1 MKAVRYERFEG
12 PLPLVDVPDPTP
24 TPDGVVVKV
33 GASGLC
39 RSDWH
44 GWMGHDADVRVP
56 HVPGHEFAGTV
67 LETGKAVRKWKP
79 GDRITVPFSMG
90 CGACERC
97 RAGDEQICDRYYQ
110 PGFTG
115 WGSFAEYVAL
125 PYADVNLVPLPD
137 SMTFTT
143 AALLGCRF
151 ATAYRAV
158 VGQGRTRPGEWV
170 AVHGCGGVGLSATM
184 IARALGARVIGVDI
198 AADRL
203 ELARV
208 CGAEHVLDGRE
219 GTDVAAVIREV
230 TGGGAHLSI
239 DALGSPATCRNSI
252 LSLRKRGRH
261 VQVGLLLADQS
272 DPPVPMSQVVARE
285 LEIRG
290 THGLQ
295 AREYPG
301 MLDLIA
307 TGQLHPEK
315 LLGKTIALAQV
326 GPELAAMAAFP
337 GVGVTIA
344 VLDSVPVRLK

>member
-1 MKAVRYERFEG
+1 MKAVRYDTFEG
-12 PLPLVDVPDPTP
+12 PLRLVDVADPTP

-33 GASGLC
+33 RASGLC

-44 GWMGHDADVRVP
+44 GWKGHDADVKVP
-56 HVPGHEFAGTV
+56 HIPGHEFAGTV
-67 LETGKAVRKWKP
+67 LETGRDVRKWKN

-90 CGACERC
+90 CGSCERC

-125 PYADVNLVPLPD
+125 PYADVNLVRLPD

-158 VGQGRTRPGEWV
+158 VGQGRTRPGEWLV
-170 AVHGCGGVGLSATM
+170 VHGCGGVGLSATM
-184 IARALGARVIGVDI
+184 IARALNARVIGVDI
-198 AADRL
+198 AVEKL
-203 ELARV
+203 ERARS
-208 CGAEHVLDGRE
+208 CGAEIVIDAQKVA
-219 GTDVAAVIREV
+219 DVAGAIREV
-230 TGGGAHLSI
+230 TGGGAHVSI

-261 VQVGLLLADQS
+261 IQVGLLLADKS
-272 DPPVPMSQVVARE
+272 DPSVPMSQVIARE

-295 AREYPG
+295 AREYVG
-301 MLDLIA
+301 MLDLI
-307 TGQLHPEK
+307 TKRQLHPEK
-315 LLGKTIALAQV
+315 LLGKTITLSQV
-326 GPELAAMAAFP
+326 CAELAGMGSFP
-337 GVGVTIA
+337 GVGVTLA
-344 VLDSVPVRLK
+344 VLD

>member
-1 MKAVRYERFEG
+1 MRAIRYDTFAG
-12 PLPLVDVPDPTP
+12 PLRLVDVPDPTP

-44 GWMGHDADVRVP
+44 GWMGHDADVKLP

-67 LETGKAVRKWKP
+67 LEVGKDVRKWKK
-79 GDRITVPFSMG
+79 GDRITVPFSIG
-90 CGACERC
+90 CGSCERC

-115 WGSFAEYVAL
+115 WGSFAECVAL
-125 PYADVNLVPLPD
+125 PYADVNLVRLPD
-137 SMTFTT
+137 SISFTT

-151 ATAYRAV
+151 ATAYRGV
-158 VGQGRTRPGEWV
+158 VGQGRTRSGEWV

-198 AADRL
+198 AVQKL
-203 ELARV
+203 ELARA
-208 CGAEHVLDGRE
+208 CGAEIVIDAKS
-219 GTDVAAVIREV
+219 TADVAETIRDV
-230 TGGGAHLSI
+230 TAGGAHVSI
-239 DALGSPATCRNSI
+239 DALGSRLTCRNSI

-261 VQVGLLLADQS
+261 IQVGLLLADES
-272 DPPVPMSQVVARE
+272 DPPVPMSQVIARE

-295 AREYPG
+295 AREYAG
-301 MLDLIA
+301 MLDLI
-307 TGQLHPEK
+307 TKGQLRPEK
-315 LLGKTIALAQV
+315 LLGKTITLSQI
-326 GPELAAMAAFP
+326 GPELAAMDSFP

-344 VLDSVPVRLK
+344 VLD

>member
-1 MKAVRYERFEG
+1 MKAVRYDEFEG
-12 PLPLVDVPDPTP
+12 PLRLVDLPDPTP
-24 TPDGVVVKV
+24 PRDGVVVKV

-44 GWMGHDADVRVP
+44 GWKGHDADVKVP

-67 LETGKAVRKWKP
+67 VAIGKDVRICDL

-125 PYADVNLVPLPD
+125 PYADVNLVRLPD
-137 SMTFTT
+137 SMSFRA

-158 VGQGRTRPGEWV
+158 AAQGRTRPGEWV

-184 IARALGARVIGVDI
+184 IARALGARVIGVDV
-198 AADRL
+198 AADKL
-203 ELARV
+203 ELARS
-208 CGAEHVLDGRE
+208 CGAEVVIDARE
-219 GTDVAAVIREV
+219 VADVAGAIREL
-230 TGGGAHLSI
+230 TRSGAHVSI

-261 VQVGLLLADQS
+261 IQVGLLLADQS
-272 DPPVPMSQVVARE
+272 DPPLPMSQVIARE

-295 AREYPG
+295 AREYAG
-301 MLDLIA
+301 MLDMI
-307 TGQLHPEK
+307 TESRLHPEK
-315 LLGKTIALAQV
+315 LLGKTITLAEV
-326 GPELAAMAAFP
+326 PAELAAMDSCP

-344 VLDSVPVRLK
+344 VLE